1 MLTRMNNEAKVRR
14 STGLVVVGKAK
25 VMSYEDIE
33 EARKNRAAEDATK
46 ARGNVVENVRVLH

>member
-1 MLTRMNNEAKVRR
+1 
-14 STGLVVVGKAK
+14 
-25 VMSYEDIE
+25 MSYEDIE